1 MRQRLLQHLSFAK
14 PLRLALVLSTLLL
27 TLPQTAWG
35 DEVTYT
41 FGSAPGGNGGLSYD
55 GTKYT
60 ISSTSGGTSQGW
72 TITNLAVNPNRIGW
86 VASSDSLKISNIT
99 YYDSGTTDPATTVT
113 FDLLSD
119 FTLTGEF
126 VRAEISYCT
135 NKIDNRFVTIS
146 KNDDYFSSNLTRD
159 NELLTSTPATISL
172 SSTYAVNKY
181 FNGNKI
187 AFHFSFTTVSNANQN
202 DGSFTIKSIKITTYD
217 TYGLTVAGTVVTA
230 NNLTTFASNASFVPA
245 NNTLKLNNAAIT
257 GSIVWDSS
265 ENLTIELTGN
275 NSIDLYNN
283 SDSAT
288 VIKSNNKDATLTFT
302 KTGDADLSLRHSD
315 PYNAP
320 SIISGFTSIDY
331 STAGLYMSANAPT
344 TYITRDF
351 TFELAQAAS
360 IKSLVSALDNSTC
373 IHSAVITSSPTYQL
387 WVNKIQVTSNNAN
400 DVTGAVASPTVTY
413 NATDNILT
421 LNRASID
428 GTIINNLDELT
439 IEFIDVNTLTGT
451 SGYINSINN
460 SAALKL
466 KGMTNGTVTT
476 STLSLDNT
484 VGVTA
489 ISGFASVTY
498 DGAYLTASRAARY
511 VTGTNA
517 GIKDVEGGIVQ
528 QVTITT
534 APHYPLWVRSTQVTP
549 DNKTNV
555 LGDQVD
561 PTVSFDYD
569 SRTLTLNGAFIDNSN
584 AIESNLDKLIIKLK
598 GNNTV
603 QTFTYGHSAI
613 CSGIDAKLTIA
624 KDDTETSDAS
634 LSMKTGG
641 NPLPPII
648 RGFTSVDYTG
658 LNFVSKTGTTP
669 NGTTTTDGIFSSG
682 TIYPLWIG
690 GVWVTDANK
699 SFNGTTS
706 GTLVYDSSSNTITM
720 TDYVSTFTTGH
731 AIETGIDGLKVK
743 LIGGN
748 NAITCNDAN
757 GYAFYNGSGNT
768 DASIQFVKDNT
779 TSKLT
784 LQTTPT
790 NPFGGFANG
799 SITYNELVYY
809 PTGKYIAIPTAPTMT
824 EDNDKVKM
832 DRDNYEGG
840 TIAIKYSIAY
850 ADGKT
855 ADITDATYSAPFA
868 MAAPGTVTAW
878 VEANGANS
886 DETKGKY
893 FGFKDAPFTMKAG
906 DTKTVE
912 LIPAF
917 EASDNIGYNATGTYE
932 SDATGVATFTGG
944 TITAVAIGTATVTA
958 NIDYSS
964 NTTPVV
970 ILNPNKKVTAVV
982 NVGVVPSITFQDGM
996 QYATYCNT
1004 TGTDMTVPAGLTAYA
1019 ITGVNENVVTLAEV
1033 NFLPKVDGTT
1043 YVPLLLKRDD
1053 TSTTVG
1059 LALEATGGTRPT
1071 TNYLIYNN
1079 TGAAINVSD
1088 NWYVLYKN
1096 EFIKATGSIPDG
1108 KCYLDLTGVAA
1119 PAPARSLGIDSDG
1132 TTDIHLVNSEE
1143 GIVNSEVWYD
1153 LQGRRIQQPT
1163 KAGLYIKNG
1172 KKVIV
1177 NTK

>member
-1 MRQRLLQHLSFAK
+1 MRQRLLSQPIHSTSLHKLLVLITMLITLPLSAWGQGSISYGISIGNT
-14 PLRLALVLSTLLL
+14 PLRSDNTANYPQGVSYVHNSDGSGTL
-27 TLPQTAWG
+27 TLNGASLTDKIRISRAEALTIELIGANSIHPTDSSAIKADFGTGTAP
-35 DEVTYT
+35 T
-41 FGSAPGGNGGLSYD
+41 
-55 GTKYT
+55 
-60 ISSTSGGTSQGW
+60 SS
-72 TITNLAVNPNRIGW
+72 P
-86 VASSDSLKISNIT
+86 SLIFK
-99 YYDSGTTDPATTVT
+99 GEGHV
-113 FDLLSD
+113 
-119 FTLTGEF
+119 TLTPG
-126 VRAEISYCT
+126 
-135 NKIDNRFVTIS
+135 
-146 KNDDYFSSNLTRD
+146 
-159 NELLTSTPATISL
+159 
-172 SSTYAVNKY
+172 STYPAIGSLNVNL
-181 FNGNKI
+181 
-187 AFHFSFTTVSNANQN
+187 
-202 DGSFTIKSIKITTYD
+202 D
-217 TYGLTVAGTVVTA
+217 TYGMYADGSLTTNGTPVIVAKKYDITVAGAPVTSFNATTGIAAGNGKVYYDATNNILTLDGAEVVGMIKTE
-230 NNLTTFASNASFVPA
+230 L
-245 NNTLKLNNAAIT
+245 
-257 GSIVWDSS
+257 
-265 ENLTIELTGN
+265 ENLTIKLKGN
-275 NSIDLYNN
+275 NNTITTNN
-283 SDSAT
+283 S
-288 VIKSNNKDATLTFT
+288 NNGIYSDKNTGTLTFT
-302 KTGDADLSLRHSD
+302 KEGTNASLTIASNVSVIR
-315 PYNAP
+315 
-320 SIISGFTSIDY
+320 GFASLNLEN
-331 STAGLYMSANAPT
+331 SGLYTKTSTP
-344 TYITRDF
+344 YK
-351 TFELAQAAS
+351 
-360 IKSLVSALDNSTC
+360 IKSNSSYPRFTD
-373 IHSAVITSSPTYQL
+373 ATKAETDTTAITNIVFCDEVTYQL
-387 WVNKIQVTSNNAN
+387 WVKGTQVTRDNASN
-400 DVTGAVASPTVTY
+400 VTSTTTSTVTY

-421 LNRASID
+421 LNGASID
-428 GTIINNLDELT
+428 GRIINNLDELK
-439 IEFIDVNTLTGT
+439 IEFIGTNSLTGT

-466 KGMTNGTVTT
+466 KGMTNSTVTT
-476 STLSLDNT
+476 STLSLTNT
-484 VGVTA
+484 VGAAAVG
-489 ISGFASVTY
+489 GFASVTL
-498 DGAYLTASRAARY
+498 DGAYVKTTNSCSYVSGNTRAYMPAY
-511 VTGTNA
+511 GATNYPLQSM
-517 GIKDVEGGIVQ
+517 EF
-528 QVTITT
+528 TT
-534 APHYPLWVRSTQVTP
+534 THYYPLWVNSTQVSEG
-549 DNKTNV
+549 NKDDIF
-555 LGDQVD
+555 GDGPQS
-561 PTVSFDYD
+561 PIQATFNPASNAL
-569 SRTLTLNGAFIDNSN
+569 SLNGLSCGSSN
-584 AIESNLDKLIIKLK
+584 GIESGLESLTIYLN
-598 GNNTV
+598 GNNSITTTTANHYNPIYSHV
-603 QTFTYGHSAI
+603 ATATLKIQKAEGAT
-613 CSGIDAKLTIA
+613 SGELRLGSTDN
-624 KDDTETSDAS
+624 
-634 LSMKTGG
+634 
-641 NPLPPII
+641 NPVVIK
-648 RGFTSVDYTG
+648 GFASVDYPG

-669 NGTTTTDGIFSSG
+669 NGDTTKDALFSSA

-690 GVWVTDANK
+690 GDMVTEANK

-706 GTLVYDSSSNTITM
+706 GTLVYDGNSNTITM
-720 TDYVSTFTTGH
+720 TDYVSTFKTGH
-731 AIETGIDGLKVK
+731 AIETGINGLIVK
-743 LIGGN
+743 LVGSN
-748 NAITCNDAN
+748 NAITCNDVN

-768 DASIQFVKDNT
+768 DASIQFVKDDAN
-779 TSKLT
+779 SKLT

-799 SITYNELVYY
+799 SITYNGLVYY